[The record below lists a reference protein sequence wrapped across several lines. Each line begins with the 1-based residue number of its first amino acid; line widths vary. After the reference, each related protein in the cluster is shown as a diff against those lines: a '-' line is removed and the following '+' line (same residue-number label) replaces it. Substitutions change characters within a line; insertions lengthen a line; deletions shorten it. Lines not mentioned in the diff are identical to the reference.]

1 MYSIYIYISSINI
14 YYCVIV
20 LLLIYFFFV
29 LYIPCASKT
38 LWKGLWRKDIM
49 RRIMGPLNREACL
62 LQGFKMCTAKRHI
75 ILFAIFTK
83 SWSETENNKIFWC
96 KKKCTISDLT
106 MDQPW
111 TNRGTTYLG
120 RGTACGQG
128 YESFQL
134 ISFFL
139 LQPNFGS
146 SPKKGQQIGFQSGYS
161 WRRKNSK
168 TESFKAMKYPWSL
181 FRSFLTVHV

>member
-1 MYSIYIYISSINI
+1 MYSIVYIYIYLFSSINI
-14 YYCVIV
+14 YIIV
-20 LLLIYFFFV
+20 LLYYCWSIFVFV

-96 KKKCTISDLT
+96 KKKMHNFRPDHGPTVDKPWNDLSRAWNGLSRAWTGVWEFSTNWFHFFCYSQILDPPRKRATI
-106 MDQPW
+106 W
-111 TNRGTTYLG
+111 
-120 RGTACGQG
+120 
-128 YESFQL
+128 
-134 ISFFL
+134 ISIWIL
-139 LQPNFGS
+139 LMAQEF
-146 SPKKGQQIGFQSGYS
+146 
-161 WRRKNSK
+161 KNI
-168 TESFKAMKYPWSL
+168 EF
-181 FRSFLTVHV
+181 

>member
-1 MYSIYIYISSINI
+1 MLL
-14 YYCVIV
+14 YYCWSIFV
-20 LLLIYFFFV
+20 FV

-96 KKKCTISDLT
+96 KKKMHNFRPDHGPTVDKPWNDLSRAWNGL
-106 MDQPW
+106 W
-111 TNRGTTYLG
+111 TGVWEFSTDFIFSA
-120 RGTACGQG
+120 TAK
-128 YESFQL
+128 FW
-134 ISFFL
+134 
-139 LQPNFGS
+139 
-146 SPKKGQQIGFQSGYS
+146 QQFGFQSGYS
-161 WRRKNSK
+161 WWRKNSK
-168 TESFKAMKYPWSL
+168 T
-181 FRSFLTVHV
+181 